1 MKTKL
6 LSLLLFLF
14 CITPIIAQ
22 DFKFNIEDIDIKYQK
37 FTLDNG
43 LTVIIHEDHKAPIV
57 AVNIWYH
64 VGSKNEKAGKTGFA
78 HLFEHLMFNGSENYN
93 TDYFEAMESI
103 GATDLNGTTSFDR
116 TNYFQNVPKSAFD
129 IALWMESDRMGHF
142 AGAISQERLDEQRD
156 VVQNEKRQG
165 ENQPY
170 GRMFESIVKRSFPA
184 NHPYSHTVIG
194 SMDDLNG
201 ATLDDVKDWFKNYY
215 GPANATL
222 VIAGD
227 VETNAALEKV
237 KKYFGDIPSGPPVTH
252 PMTYIAKRSGEIRD
266 VMQDRV
272 PQTRVQITWNVPEFG
287 NEDAFKLDLIST
299 TLTNG
304 KSSRLY
310 KRLVYDEQLAS
321 SVNSYNWENEI
332 SGLFVIRADVK
343 PGKDA
348 KKVEA
353 IINEELQ
360 RLLKDGLTEQ
370 ELTRGKTNFLSGF
383 VKGIERIGGFGG
395 KSDILAMN
403 HVYMGD
409 PEFYKTRLKAY
420 RDLTAEEIRLA
431 GNKWLS
437 DGKYVL
443 YVEPFPEY
451 STTKTEID
459 RSTGL
464 PDLGEEDVVEF
475 PKIQQTT
482 LSNGLKVLL
491 TQRNSVPMVTMS
503 MEFDAG
509 FAADQFGKP
518 GTAKLTMNMLDEGT
532 KNRDAFQISDELDML
547 GTSLYTGSN
556 LDMSFVNM
564 TALKQNFDS
573 SMDLFADVIL
583 NPLFS
588 EKEMQRL
595 KMEQVDDIKREKN
608 IPFQMALRVFPKLI
622 YGEGHAYSLPFTGS
636 GYENTVS
643 EITKEDLNRFYSTWI
658 HPNNATLIVVGD
670 ITMSELT
677 SKLEELFKKWKS
689 KDVPVKNIATVKPNA
704 GKIYLIDRPGS
715 IQSIVLA
722 GHVADPYGS
731 VNEKAFKLANNILG
745 GEFTS
750 RINMNIREDKG
761 WSYGAFGFLIDTK
774 GQRPYLSFAP
784 VQSDKTSATMIELKK
799 EISEFV
805 TTNKA
810 TEKEFE
816 KTKNNEVLSLPGI
829 WETMNSVRNS
839 IGNINR
845 YNLPLNYYQNY
856 SKDIKSIDLKEVQE
870 VASEIIHPEN
880 ISWIIVGDV
889 NQIKEQVKELN
900 YGEII
905 IIDGDGNPL

>member
-57 AVNIWYH
+57 AVNVWYH
-64 VGSKNEKAGKTGFA
+64 VGSKNEKARKTGFA

-272 PQTRVQITWNVPEFG
+272 PQTRIQITWNVPEFG

-299 TLTNG
+299 ALTNG

-360 RLLKDGLTEQ
+360 KLLKDGLTEQ
-370 ELTRGKTNFLSGF
+370 EVTRGKTNFLSGF

-403 HVYMGD
+403 QVYMGD

-459 RSTGL
+459 RSKGL

-475 PKIQQTT
+475 PEIQKTT

-509 FAADQFGKP
+509 FAADQFGKQ

-595 KMEQVDDIKREKN
+595 KMEQIDDIKREKN

-643 EITKEDLNRFYSTWI
+643 EITKDDLNKFYSTWI

-722 GHVADPYGS
+722 GHVADPYGA

-856 SKDIKSIDLKEVQE
+856 SMDIKSIDLKEVQE
-870 VASEIIHPEN
+870 VASKIIHPEN

-889 NQIKEQVKELN
+889 NQIKEQVKDLN